1 MFLII
6 QKQNSVDGGSVEIKL
21 ENSEDTQQ
29 LATMARET
37 ELIFQVNNYSSSCRW
52 SPPNTLKSSHEPTP
66 TFIGWLQ
73 VDFGYGDSS
82 YVKKKNICCDLSG

>member
-37 ELIFQVNNYSSSCRW
+37 ELIFQVNNYSSSCR
-52 SPPNTLKSSHEPTP
+52 
-66 TFIGWLQ
+66 
-73 VDFGYGDSS
+73 
-82 YVKKKNICCDLSG
+82 